1 MKALD
6 LVVKSQYQDVVLAL
20 LMTPAEYD
28 AHEMRKA
35 LKVMHS
41 NSAFHF
47 YFYFLF
53 NLFFLQDLKTVNMYR

>member
-28 AHEMRKA
+28 AHEIRKA

-41 NSAFHF
+41 NSAMQLFTFIF
-47 YFYFLF
+47 YLIYFFYRI
-53 NLFFLQDLKTVNMYR
+53 LKM

>member
-28 AHEMRKA
+28 AHEIRKA

-41 NSAFHF
+41 NSAMQLFTFIFIF
-47 YFYFLF
+47 YLIYFF
-53 NLFFLQDLKTVNMYR
+53 TGS